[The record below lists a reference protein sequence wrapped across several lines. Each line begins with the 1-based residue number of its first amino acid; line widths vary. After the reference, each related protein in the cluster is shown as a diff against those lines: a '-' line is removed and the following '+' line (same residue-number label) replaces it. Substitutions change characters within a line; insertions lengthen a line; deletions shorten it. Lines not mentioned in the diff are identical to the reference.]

1 MYAHTRTK
9 NIILFAQTQAR
20 CIISKEVTQGIELSI
35 TIVWQPSA
43 ASQELGSPGQIIVY
57 LFLYHNKNFYI
68 SIYCAMDYPSRILAA
83 KVLIYR
89 EINKRFSKDYWK
101 YVKSFVVIDLN
112 QPKSNIVNTDLQYK
126 YMVYGYCFNTLAI
139 LKC

>member
-20 CIISKEVTQGIELSI
+20 CIISKEVTQGLELSI
-35 TIVWQPSA
+35 TIVWQPSV
-43 ASQELGSPGQIIVY
+43 ASQELGSPGQITVY
-57 LFLYHNKNFYI
+57 FFLYHNKNFYI

-89 EINKRFSKDYWK
+89 EINKRFSKDY
-101 YVKSFVVIDLN
+101 
-112 QPKSNIVNTDLQYK
+112 
-126 YMVYGYCFNTLAI
+126 
-139 LKC
+139 